1 MEKKYCVLCELTG
14 ETERVQWFF
23 LSSLFKPNSSFFW
36 LVLHQHLCT
45 ENSTNTNKS
54 VFDTFSLL
62 LLLLSCL
69 ITIIES
75 GVWIEIESKIRNLC
89 NKQKTEDKKSIAKK
103 YAEDRESSKFMMKL
117 LKSQYPTISFEFPLW
132 ERFICCFCYDTRL
145 LCSFLS
151 LQFCWECENIT
162 ILSFSDLYEKIMY
175 EMVNTQFYFI
185 SLVSLS
191 IWCEF
196 KWIER
201 LQVDR
206 MFVCGRTSL
215 KLLIFH

>member
-1 MEKKYCVLCELTG
+1 MNSQEKLNEYSGFFFRLFSNRTVL
-14 ETERVQWFF
+14 
-23 LSSLFKPNSSFFW
+23 FFW

-132 ERFICCFCYDTRL
+132 ERFICCFCYTTRL
-145 LCSFLS
+145 LCSFI
-151 LQFCWECENIT
+151 IT
-162 ILSFSDLYEKIMY
+162 ILLGMWKYHNFEFFGFVWENHVRNGKYTIL
-175 EMVNTQFYFI
+175 FYFFSFI
-185 SLVSLS
+185 THLMP
-191 IWCEF
+191 I
-196 KWIER
+196 
-201 LQVDR
+201 
-206 MFVCGRTSL
+206 
-215 KLLIFH
+215 